1 MRLLHFLLLASSLAV
16 ANPVTPA
23 RYGRTPV
30 RFEPNAG
37 QADSRVLFLSRDNGF
52 QVYLTRNEAVF
63 ALEAADRTE
72 FLRMRVE
79 GASPGV
85 RVQGEE
91 ALAGRS
97 NYLIGNDPAN
107 WHKDVPHFG
116 RVRYQ
121 GIYPGIDLVYYS
133 KESRLE
139 YDFVLAPGADPGAIR
154 LAYQGAE
161 PPHVDAN
168 GDLRLRLPGGSV
180 YQRQP
185 VAYQVIDGRRHPV
198 TARYVVANRQVRLRL
213 GEYDPA
219 KELIV
224 DPVISFSTFL
234 GGNAGE
240 RGTGIAVD
248 AQGNAYITGATASAN
263 FPAVGAYQNTLK
275 GTRDVFVTKINAAG
289 TAILYSTF
297 IGGTQTTSGFGQE
310 QGMDVFVDSQGSAI
324 VAGTTNSSNFP
335 IIGAAY
341 QATFGG
347 GFGDAFVLK
356 LNTAG
361 NQLVFSTYLGGNN
374 TDEIYGMAVDPQ
386 GNISVVGATASPN
399 FPIQLPYQ
407 GNFKGEQDAF
417 VAKLN
422 STGSALVYSTYLG
435 GGKQERAYDVAVDA
449 VGNAYVTGETE
460 STDFPVLNAYQA
472 TKSSSYD
479 VFLTKF
485 FTGGTVAYSTF
496 LGGTGRDQ
504 GFGVA
509 VDLTGNV
516 YVAGETASANFPV
529 LAAYQATFGGFSDA
543 FVTKFAAAGG
553 SLIYSTFLGGSL
565 SDGAFALA
573 VDGQGQPHIT
583 GRTWSSNFPK
593 VDAFQTTY
601 AGAFS
606 DGFVAKFG
614 SAGGSLIYSS
624 YIGGANEDNS
634 DNNAG
639 FLGVGGVAI
648 DSSGNA
654 YYTGR
659 TDSEN
664 FKTTAGVLQP
674 AFGGRS
680 FAVGDD
686 NAGDAFVMKIGG
698 SGISIGGSGLRFQP
712 VAPCRIVD
720 TRNPAGTF
728 GGPVMAGG
736 SVRSF
741 PIPQSVC
748 GIPATA
754 ASYSLNVT
762 VVPRGPLSY
771 LTIWPTGQAQPL
783 VSTLNS
789 FGGTIVANA
798 AIVPAGIGGAISV
811 FVTDTTDVILDINGY
826 FDTPSPYNYSFF
838 AANPCRV
845 ADTRLAPGAFG
856 GPSMAASQTRSFT
869 VPASPCGIPGT
880 SRAYSMN
887 VTVVPAGPLAYL
899 TTWPAGQIQPLVST
913 LNSFQGKIVANA
925 ALVPSGTNGA
935 INAFVTNPTE
945 VILDIN
951 GYFAPPSAGGLS
963 FYAATPCRVVDT
975 RLANG
980 PFGGPILEGGTSR
993 SFLISQSACGIP
1005 ATAEAFSLN
1014 VTVVPTGGLSYLTAW
1029 PSGFAQPLVSTLNS
1043 FDGSIVA
1050 NAAIVP
1056 AGAFGGVNVF
1066 VTDRTHVI
1074 LDINGYF
1081 AP

>member
-1 MRLLHFLLLASSLAV
+1 MRLPQLLLLACSLAL
-16 ANPVTPA
+16 ANPVAPA

-52 QVYLTRNEAVF
+52 QVYLTRDEAVF
-63 ALEAADRTE
+63 ALEAGDRAE
-72 FLRMRVE
+72 FLRMKVV
-79 GASPGV
+79 GANPAARIESEDALPGH
-85 RVQGEE
+85 
-91 ALAGRS
+91 S
-97 NYLIGNDPAN
+97 NYLIGNDPAGWRRN
-107 WHKDVPHFG
+107 VPHFG
-116 RVRYQ
+116 KVRYR

-133 KESRLE
+133 KDSRLE
-139 YDFVLAPGADPGAIR
+139 YDFVLSPGADPNAIR
-154 LAYQGAE
+154 LTYTGTE
-161 PPHVDAN
+161 PPSVDAK
-168 GDLRLRLPGGSV
+168 GDLRLRLPGGTV

-185 VAYQVIDGRRHPV
+185 VAYQIVEGRRQPV
-198 TARYVVANRQVRLRL
+198 TAEYRVARHEVMLRV
-213 GEYDPA
+213 GDYDRS

-248 AQGNAYITGATASAN
+248 AQGNAYVTGTTASAN
-263 FPAVGAYQNTLK
+263 FPAAGAYQNTLK
-275 GTRDVFVTKINAAG
+275 GTRDVFVTKINGAG
-289 TAILYSTF
+289 TAIVYSTF
-297 IGGTQTTSGFGQE
+297 IGGTQTSTGFGQE
-310 QGMDVFVDSQGSAI
+310 EGMDIFVDSQGSAI
-324 VAGTTNSSNFP
+324 VAGVTNSSNFP
-335 IIGAAY
+335 IIGGAY

-347 GFGDAFVLK
+347 GFGDGFVLK
-356 LNTAG
+356 LNAAG

-374 TDEIYGMAVDPQ
+374 TDKIYGMAVDPE
-386 GNISVVGATASPN
+386 GNISVTGSTASPN

-407 GNFKGEQDAF
+407 GNFKGEEDAF
-417 VAKLN
+417 AAKLN
-422 STGSALVYSTYLG
+422 SSGSALVYSTYLG
-435 GGKQERAYDVAVDA
+435 GGKQERAYDVSVDSQ
-449 VGNAYVTGETE
+449 GNTYVTGETE
-460 STDFPVLNAYQA
+460 STDFPVLNAYQQ

-479 VFLTKF
+479 VFVTKF
-485 FTGGTVAYSTF
+485 LTGGTVAFSTF

-504 GFGVA
+504 GFGIV
-509 VDLTGNV
+509 VDATGNV
-516 YVAGETASANFPV
+516 YVAGETGSANFPI
-529 LAAYQATFGGFSDA
+529 LAAYQSTFGGFSDA
-543 FVTKFAAAGG
+543 FVTKFAANGG

-583 GRTWSSNFPK
+583 GRTWSTDFPK

-601 AGAFS
+601 GGAFS

-614 SAGGSLIYSS
+614 SAGGTLIYSS
-624 YIGGANEDNS
+624 YIGGVNEDNW

-686 NAGDAFVMKIGG
+686 NAGDAFVMKIG
-698 SGISIGGSGLRFQP
+698 SGGPSIGGSGLRFQP
-712 VAPCRIVD
+712 VAPCRIAD
-720 TRNPAGTF
+720 TRNAAGTF

-771 LTIWPTGQAQPL
+771 LSIWPTGQAQPL

-789 FGGTIVANA
+789 FNGAIVANA
-798 AIVPAGIGGAISV
+798 AIVPAGTGGAISV
-811 FVTDTTDVILDINGY
+811 YVTNTTDVILDINGY
-826 FDTPSPYNYSFF
+826 FDTPSAYNYSFF

-856 GPSMAASQTRSFT
+856 GPSMAATQVRNFT
-869 VPASPCGIPGT
+869 VPSSPCGIPDT

-887 VTVVPAGPLAYL
+887 VTVVPAGPLYYL
-899 TTWPAGQIQPLVST
+899 TSWPAGQIQPLVST
-913 LNSFQGKIVANA
+913 LNSFQGRIVANA

-935 INAFVTNPTE
+935 VSVFVTNPTD

-951 GYFAPPSAGGLS
+951 GYFAPPSTGGLS
-963 FYAATPCRVVDT
+963 FYAATPCRITDT
-975 RLANG
+975 RNADG

-993 SFLISQSACGIP
+993 SFVISQSACGIP
-1005 ATAEAFSLN
+1005 ATAAAFSLN
-1014 VTVVPTGGLSYLTAW
+1014 VTVVPSGPLSYLSAW
-1029 PSGFAQPLVSTLNS
+1029 PTGVAQPFVSTLNS

-1056 AGAFGGVNVF
+1056 AGAFGGINVY
-1066 VTDRTHVI
+1066 VTDRSHVI